1 MDDASLR
8 SLPAVAARQDAV
20 VTRADLAR
28 AGATPSDAPT
38 LVRRGDWSPLLRG
51 SWLVRPE
58 RVGPRLLRSWARSA
72 GLTVPGAVLS
82 HGTAAALHGLVDP
95 DAPTPLHVLVPPGLR
110 ERHREDLVDHHDV
123 LAHDQVVGVRG
134 LPTTS
139 ALRTLVDLAPRLPR
153 GDALAL
159 LDAALARGEV
169 DHRDLALAR
178 VMVSGRRGC
187 RAVDDLWLLAD
198 GRAESPLESRARLDC
213 VDGGVPPD
221 DLQVVV
227 QDGAGRVVARAD
239 IVFRRRRRPGRGLL
253 VLEADGRRFH
263 DAPEALLHDRHRA
276 NTLVALGHDV
286 IRCTWA
292 DTCTPGRVAA
302 MVRAA
307 L

>member
-1 MDDASLR
+1 MDADVLR
-8 SLPAVAARQDAV
+8 SMLAVAARQDAV
-20 VTRADLAR
+20 VTVRDLEH
-28 AGATPSDAPT
+28 AGASRSDARS
-38 LVRRGDWSPLLRG
+38 LVRRGEWSPLLRG
-51 SWLVRPE
+51 AWLVRPE
-58 RVGPRLLRSWARSA
+58 RVGARLLRSWARSA
-72 GLTVPGAVLS
+72 ALTVPGAVVS
-82 HGTAAALHGLVDP
+82 HGTAAALHGLADVGEP
-95 DAPTPLHVLVPPGLR
+95 APLHVLVPPELR
-110 ERHREDLVDHHDV
+110 KRPRADLVVHHDV
-123 LAHDQVVGVRG
+123 LHADEGVDLRG
-134 LPTTS
+134 IPATS
-139 ALRTLVDLAPRLPR
+139 VLRTLVDLVPRLPR

-159 LDAALARGEV
+159 LDAALAQREV
-169 DHRDLALAR
+169 DRQGLVRARDLTR
-178 VMVSGRRGC
+178 GRRGC

-221 DLQVVV
+221 DLQVLV
-227 QDGAGRVVARAD
+227 QDGAGRIVARAD

-276 NTLVALGHDV
+276 NALVALGHDV

-302 MVRAA
+302 MVSAA